1 MEQEECGLR
10 ELNELSGRF
19 HAALHA
25 ILTHDCHFQPNARQ
39 ESHKST
45 VEQRLHQF
53 PIPTASRL
61 KPCPNMRTL
70 LLSLILACPPVL
82 AVGQPFTLADGDR
95 VMLLGDTLLEREATY
110 GHLETR
116 MHGQFPAARF
126 SVRNIAWSADTPLGW
141 SRASFDPAGKG
152 IDRLKEHIDL
162 VQPTVAVLGF
172 GMAASLQEMT
182 DRSNDWTLNPDPARY
197 GAEPMSA
204 ARFKKELGGLMDLIS
219 SGTRSGKV
227 RFILLS
233 PIRHEDLRSERPG
246 LPDPTA
252 HNALLADYSKVISEL
267 AKERGAAFV
276 PCDSIRAAAGKDAA
290 TSAVSSAHITD
301 NGIHLNELGYRRLA
315 NSDFSAALG
324 WDTPADPDSRKA
336 LRAAVLHK
344 NALWFNRF
352 RPANSTYLFGFR
364 KNEQGRNAA
373 EMEQFT
379 PLLKAADEEIW
390 KLAGNPAAAAPDQ
403 AARPEEPVAPLPL
416 PEFTL
421 ADGLEISL
429 WAETPR
435 VAKPVHMNWDAAGRL
450 WVAST
455 PIYPMIEPGK
465 DASDKI
471 QILEDT
477 DHDGKADK
485 STVFADGL
493 LLPTCVEPEISK
505 GGAAA
510 AGYVGASTELLHLSD
525 ADGDGVADRKR
536 IVLSGFGTEDTHHN
550 IHTLYWGPDGLLYFN
565 QSVYTHSHLETP
577 WGIVRINSGAV
588 LSYNPLTERTE
599 VFAKG
604 LWNPWGHKID
614 RSGQHFL
621 TDGAGSSGL
630 SWAFPGAT
638 FAPFEGARQTMAS
651 ISPGSYP
658 KFAGLELIHS
668 PNFPADW
675 QGSAV
680 TCDFRAHKVV
690 RFEITDLGKD
700 QASSGYTTKALP
712 VLVQT
717 NDLTFRPIDVKLGPD
732 GALYIAD
739 WTNPII
745 NHGEVD
751 FRDPRRDHSR
761 GRIWRVTWKGGP
773 IGPLDTRAAAGR
785 LPLYSANDLASPSP
799 RTRIGAMR
807 GLARTPNAENAAL
820 ILAAAV
826 NTPKDDPFYA
836 FAAWQSVN
844 DVGGTWVRSVLD
856 GTWKSTDEGHPQQL
870 EFALR
875 NLPPAQASLVLAKV
889 LPRPIPADGSG
900 PWIELIGKAGSAS
913 DLDALWDA
921 AVKNGPD
928 GVQPQFVARAFTALA
943 DAAEQRH
950 LRPTIDH
957 LALLHFLRITTSDEL
972 RVPAA
977 RLAGAWKLDEAIA
990 SLAQLAS
997 SSDAARPAAIEALR
1011 EISDEP
1017 ALTALKGLAAANQP
1031 APVRAAAATALGT
1044 LDFKAYHDLVFAA
1057 IAVQDEKS
1065 AQPVWRALFAI
1076 KGASGQIADA
1086 LPGDLPKPAV
1096 AAGLTAAR
1104 ELGKRGDALVRA
1116 FTALSESGASPAAVP
1131 VDSSRYLA
1139 RTQSEGD
1146 ATRGESVY
1154 RRASLVCTACH
1165 AIGGAGGKV
1174 GPDLSSIGAS
1184 APLDYLIESLV
1195 NPNAKVKEGY
1205 NAILLT
1211 QKDGKQLSGVLV
1223 RENPDEFILR
1233 ETTGNE
1239 LHVPK
1244 AGVTARE
1251 NVGSLMPAGLLE
1263 QLSERERLDLFAFLS
1278 ALGKPGPFDSSKAN
1292 VARQWELWPAGPSP
1306 IADELPMIKRSPG
1319 LFALTLVDGRLTRD
1333 MIAEKLTLL
1342 PGDTRSLHART
1353 HFTVATAGKAKL
1365 SLTGAR
1371 KAWLDRIPLPIAS
1384 EPAPTVELTAGAHDL
1399 EVEIDPTG
1407 LPDLLKLGS
1416 EDVTFMAE

>member
-1 MEQEECGLR
+1 
-10 ELNELSGRF
+10 
-19 HAALHA
+19 
-25 ILTHDCHFQPNARQ
+25 
-39 ESHKST
+39 
-45 VEQRLHQF
+45 
-53 PIPTASRL
+53 
-61 KPCPNMRTL
+61 MRAL
-70 LLSLILACPPVL
+70 LLSLVLVCPPAL
-82 AVGQPFTLADGDR
+82 AASQPFTLVDGDR

-116 MHGQFPAARF
+116 MHEQFPAAHF
-126 SVRNIAWSADTPLGW
+126 SVRNIAWSAETPLGW
-141 SRASFDPAGKG
+141 SRASFDPAEKG

-197 GAEPMSA
+197 GAEPMTA
-204 ARFKKELGGLMDLIS
+204 ARFKKELGGLMDVIN
-219 SGTRSGKV
+219 SGARSGKV

-233 PIRHEDLRSERPG
+233 PIHHEDLRSARSG

-252 HNALLADYSKVISEL
+252 HNALLSDYSKVIAEL
-267 AKERGAAFV
+267 AKERGATFV
-276 PCDSIRAAAGKDAA
+276 PCDLLGAATGKDAA
-290 TSAVSSAHITD
+290 RITD
-301 NGIHLNELGYRRLA
+301 NGIHLSEQGYRRLA
-315 NSDFSAALG
+315 ISNFSEALG
-324 WDTPADPDSRKA
+324 WTSPANPDSRKS
-336 LRAAVLHK
+336 LREAVLRK

-364 KNEQGRNAA
+364 KNEQGRNAV

-390 KLAGNPAAAAPDQ
+390 KLAVNPTAAIPPQ
-403 AARPEEPVAPLPL
+403 SGERPEPAVAALPL
-416 PEFTL
+416 PQFTL

-429 WAETPR
+429 WAETSM

-465 DASDKI
+465 VASDKI
-471 QILEDT
+471 HILEDT
-477 DHDGKADK
+477 NHDGKADK
-485 STVFADGL
+485 TTVFADDL
-493 LLPTCVEPEISK
+493 LLPTCVEPEINK
-505 GGAAA
+505 GGPAA

-525 ADGDGVADRKR
+525 TNGDGVSDQKR

-550 IHTLYWGPDGLLYFN
+550 IHTLYWGPDGLLYFD

-577 WGIVRINSGAV
+577 WGIVRVNSGAV
-588 LSYNPLTERTE
+588 LSYDPRTERTQ

-621 TDGAGSSGL
+621 TDGAGSTGL

-638 FAPFEGARQTMAS
+638 FAPFEGSRQTMAS

-668 PNFPADW
+668 PNFPTDW
-675 QGSAV
+675 QGIAV

-690 RFEITDLGKD
+690 RFEITDLSKD
-700 QASSGYTTKALP
+700 QGSSGYTTKALP

-751 FRDPRRDHSR
+751 FRDPRRDHSH
-761 GRIWRVTWKGGP
+761 GRIWRVTYKGGP
-773 IGPLDTRAAAGR
+773 IGPLDTRAIPGMTIN
-785 LPLYSANDLASPSP
+785 YSASDLASASP

-807 GLARTPNAENAAL
+807 SLARRPTAENAAL

-826 NTPKDDPFYA
+826 NAPKGDPFYA
-836 FAAWQSVN
+836 FAAWLSVN
-844 DVGGTWVRSVLD
+844 DVGSAWAKSVMD
-856 GTWKSTDEGHPQQL
+856 GTWKAADEGHPQQL
-870 EFALR
+870 EYALR
-875 NLPPAQASLVLAKV
+875 NLPPAQASLVLGKV
-889 LPRPIPADGSG
+889 LPRPLPADGSG
-900 PWIELIGKAGSAS
+900 PWIELVGKAGSVS
-913 DLDALWDA
+913 DLDALWQA
-921 AVKNGPD
+921 ATEK
-928 GVQPQFVARAFTALA
+928 GVDPRFGARALAALA
-943 DAAEQRH
+943 DADEQRH
-950 LRPTIDH
+950 LRPT
-957 LALLHFLRITTSDEL
+957 LPNAALLDLLSDSTPVEL
-972 RVPAA
+972 QVPAV
-977 RLAGAWKLDEAIA
+977 RLAGAWKIA
-990 SLAQLAS
+990 AAVPSLARLARS
-997 SSDAARPAAIEALR
+997 NDATRSAAIEALR
-1011 EISDEP
+1011 EIANEP
-1017 ALTALKGLAAANQP
+1017 ALAALKELVAANQS
-1031 APVRAAAATALGT
+1031 APIRAAAATALGT
-1044 LDFKAYHDLVFAA
+1044 LDFKTYRDLVLPA
-1057 IAVQDEKS
+1057 IAAQDEKT
-1065 AQPVWRALFAI
+1065 AQPIWRALFAI
-1076 KGASGQIADA
+1076 KGTPEQVATN
-1086 LPGDLPKPAV
+1086 LPKDLPKPAV
-1096 AAGLTAAR
+1096 AAGLAAAR
-1104 ELGKRGDALVRA
+1104 ELGKRGDALVKA
-1116 FTALSESGASPAAVP
+1116 FSALSDVGTSPAGAP
-1131 VDSSRYLA
+1131 VATSTYLA
-1139 RTQSEGD
+1139 RTKSEGD
-1146 ATRGESVY
+1146 AARGELVY

-1233 ETTGNE
+1233 DTTGAE

-1251 NVGSLMPAGLLE
+1251 NVGSIMPAGLIE
-1263 QLSERERLDLFAFLS
+1263 QLPERERLDLFAFLS
-1278 ALGKPGPFDSSKAN
+1278 ALGKPGAFDSSKAN

-1319 LFALTLVDGRLTRD
+1319 LFAPTLVDGRLTRD
-1333 MIAEKLTLL
+1333 MIAEKLALL
-1342 PGDTRSLHART
+1342 PGDTHSLHART
-1353 HFTVATAGKAKL
+1353 RFTVATAGKAKL
-1365 SLTGAR
+1365 TLTGAR
-1371 KAWLDRIPLPIAS
+1371 KAWLDHIPLPIAS
-1384 EPAPTVELTAGAHDL
+1384 ESTPTVELKAGAHNL
-1399 EVEIDPTG
+1399 EVELDPSG
-1407 LPDLLKLGS
+1407 LPDVLKLGS
-1416 EDVTFMAE
+1416 EDVTFLAE